1 MKHLFA
7 AIAFALALAA
17 SAQADQCQ
25 DAGDLAE
32 AVMTARQNGA
42 PISQLMEIANG
53 QEIIVQMV
61 LMAYGEPRYST
72 DEFQSRAIEDF
83 RNLWEVGCYQAMSE
97 KGA

>member
-7 AIAFALALAA
+7 AIAFTLALAT

-53 QEIIVQMV
+53 QEIIVKMV

-83 RNLWEVGCYQAMSE
+83 RNLWEVGCYQAMNE

>member
-1 MKHLFA
+1 MKNLLTS
-7 AIAFALALAA
+7 IALTLALAT

-42 PISQLMEIANG
+42 PISQLMEIASG
-53 QEIIVQMV
+53 QEIIVKMV

-72 DEFQSRAIEDF
+72 DQFQSRAIEDF

>member
-1 MKHLFA
+1 MKNLLTS
-7 AIAFALALAA
+7 IALTLALAT

-53 QEIIVQMV
+53 QEIIVKMV

-72 DEFQSRAIEDF
+72 DQFQSRAIEDF
-83 RNLWEVGCYQAMSE
+83 RNLWEVGCYQAMTE

>member
-1 MKHLFA
+1 MKNLLTS
-7 AIAFALALAA
+7 IALALTLAA

-53 QEIIVQMV
+53 QEIIVKMV

-72 DEFQSRAIEDF
+72 DQFQSRAIEDF

>member
-1 MKHLFA
+1 MKNLLTS
-7 AIAFALALAA
+7 IALTLALAT

-53 QEIIVQMV
+53 QEIIVKMV

-83 RNLWEVGCYQAMSE
+83 RNLWETGCYQAMTE
-97 KGA
+97 QGA

>member
-1 MKHLFA
+1 MKNLLTS
-7 AIAFALALAA
+7 IALTLALAT

-72 DEFQSRAIEDF
+72 DQFQSRAIEDF

>member
-7 AIAFALALAA
+7 AIAFTLALAT

-53 QEIIVQMV
+53 QEIIVKMV

-72 DEFQSRAIEDF
+72 DQFQSRAIEDF

>member
-1 MKHLFA
+1 MKH
-7 AIAFALALAA
+7 AFASIALTLVLAT

-53 QEIIVQMV
+53 QEVIVQMV

-72 DEFQSRAIEDF
+72 DEFRSRAVEDF
-83 RNLWEVGCYQAMSE
+83 RNLWEVGCYQAMTE

>member
-1 MKHLFA
+1 MKNLLTS
-7 AIAFALALAA
+7 IALALTLAT

-53 QEIIVQMV
+53 QEIIVKMV

-72 DEFQSRAIEDF
+72 DQFQSLAIEDF
-83 RNLWEVGCYQAMSE
+83 RNLWEVGCYQALSE

>member
-1 MKHLFA
+1 MKNLLTS
-7 AIAFALALAA
+7 IALTLALAT

-53 QEIIVQMV
+53 QEIIVKMV

-83 RNLWEVGCYQAMSE
+83 RNLWEVGCYQAMTE

>member
-1 MKHLFA
+1 MKYLFA
-7 AIAFALALAA
+7 AIAFTLVLAT

-53 QEIIVQMV
+53 QEIIVKMV

-72 DEFQSRAIEDF
+72 DQFQSRAIEDF